1 MTFWKSLLAAA
12 GALTLLAAPA
22 LAGPVYDGKTV
33 TLIVP
38 NSPGG
43 HMTLYAR
50 TIAPYIAKHIGAK
63 EVRVENQQGA
73 GGLKGTN
80 NLWNA
85 KPDGMTMAFTNIPT
99 LLVAQLAE
107 SPGVK
112 FDATKFT
119 YLGRAVSEDRVVT
132 VGAKSKLKTGED
144 IKNLKRPFVYASQ
157 GTDEDFY
164 TMVTLADT
172 IGFPI
177 KVVTG
182 YEGNSDTALA
192 VIKGDA
198 DGHITSWTA
207 SKPAVDGGDKR
218 VILVIGEKRM
228 KDQPNAMTALELVS
242 DPKKKEVLESII
254 TINSLSRSF
263 FGPPK
268 MDPAA
273 TKEMRAGI
281 AAALKDPGLL
291 KEAKEKGLL
300 IEPSPGDVLQTKVEK
315 LVSTSKDLTPVFK
328 KALKSI
334 Q

>member
-1 MTFWKSLLAAA
+1 MTFWKSLLTAA

-85 KPDGMTMAFTNIPT
+85 KPDGMTIAFTNIPT

-112 FDATKFT
+112 FDATQFT
-119 YLGRAVSEDRVVT
+119 YLGRVVSEDRVVT
-132 VGAKSKLKTGED
+132 VGAKSELKTGAD
-144 IKNLKRPFVYASQ
+144 VKNIKRPFVYASQ

-164 TMVTLADT
+164 TMVTMADT
-172 IGFPI
+172 IGFPL

-207 SKPAVDGGDKR
+207 TKPAVDGGDKR
-218 VILVIGEKRM
+218 VILVVGEKRM
-228 KDQPNAMTALELVS
+228 KDQPDAMTALELVS

-268 MDPAA
+268 MDAAA

-281 AAALKDPGLL
+281 AAALKDPDLL

-300 IEPSPGDVLQTKVEK
+300 IEPSPGDVEQAKVEK